1 MKTSRKEGK
10 WQKTD
15 VRSST
20 GNDEK
25 VLLRLARMCIAGGFA
40 VERMLSHSDD
50 NATTRRMKTDSNGLR
65 SL

>member
-40 VERMLSHSDD
+40 VERMLSLSDD